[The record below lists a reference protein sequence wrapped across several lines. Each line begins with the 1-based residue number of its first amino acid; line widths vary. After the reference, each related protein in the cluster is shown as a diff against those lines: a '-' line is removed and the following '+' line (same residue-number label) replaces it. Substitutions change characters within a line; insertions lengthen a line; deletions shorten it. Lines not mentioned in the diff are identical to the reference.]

1 MCLVCSIRH
10 WRGLCRLTQAGSW
23 VGSWGVRHSSSYP
36 GAVALGRPRCCCTW
50 SMASMEAMAAGG
62 SGTAHRTPVL
72 LHLAGVYGIYGSY
85 GSWGVRHSSSYP
97 GAVAL
102 GRRLWHLWKLWQ
114 LGGQAQLI
122 VPRCCCTWQASMAA
136 MEAMAAGGSGT
147 AHRTPVLLHLAG
159 VYGIYG
165 SYGSWGVRHSSSYP
179 GAVALGRRLWHLWKL
194 WQLGGQAQLIV
205 PRCCCTWQASM
216 ASMLHLW
223 KLWQLGG
230 QAQLIVP
237 RCCCTWQA
245 SMASMEAMAAGG
257 SGTAHRTP
265 VLLHL
270 AGVYGI
276 YGSYG
281 SWGVRHSS
289 SYPGAVALGRRL
301 WHLWKLWQLGGQ
313 AQLIVPRC
321 CCTWQASMASME
333 AMAAGGSGTAHRT
346 PVLLHLAGVY
356 GSYGSYG
363 SWGVRHRGYCTSRG
377 SHCTPVE
384 TGAGER
390 RKPGKA
396 EAGAGGS
403 PERHSVLVRHSVL
416 ARHPAW
422 AGH

>member
-36 GAVALGRPRCCCTW
+36 GAVALGR
-50 SMASMEAMAAGG
+50 
-62 SGTAHRTPVL
+62 
-72 LHLAGVYGIYGSY
+72 
-85 GSWGVRHSSSYP
+85 
-97 GAVAL
+97 
-102 GRRLWHLWKLWQ
+102 RLWHLWKLWKLWQ

-122 VPRCCCTWQASMAA
+122 VPRCCCTWQASMASMEA

-165 SYGSWGVRHSSSYP
+165 SYGSYGSWGVRHSSSYP
-179 GAVALGRRLWHLWKL
+179 GAVALGRRLW
-194 WQLGGQAQLIV
+194 
-205 PRCCCTWQASM
+205 
-216 ASMLHLW
+216 HLW

-313 AQLIVPRC
+313 APGVLHIQGQSLHTSRDRRGGK
-321 CCTWQASMASME
+321 AE
-333 AMAAGGSGTAHRT
+333 AGQGGS
-346 PVLLHLAGVY
+346 
-356 GSYGSYG
+356 
-363 SWGVRHRGYCTSRG
+363 RG
-377 SHCTPVE
+377 
-384 TGAGER
+384 R

-396 EAGAGGS
+396 LSFSKALSFGKAPSLGRALE
-403 PERHSVLVRHSVL
+403 
-416 ARHPAW
+416 
-422 AGH
+422 